1 MSSTVQIPK
10 AYEIYLKLSQY
21 PILADRIRE
30 RMRQEIFQRG
40 VISSEKF
47 EQEVKEKAILSQQRE
62 GVVDPYGKESAEV
75 WERRKKL
82 VRDYLTDFYF
92 GYNLPDRLLDE
103 IIREELRLQGPE
115 PPLALNFNPELA
127 PWDLLF
133 AKGHQFEAL
142 PEEERTKVQH
152 HLQEIKVVLIKA
164 MISDRLR
171 FVGIAREHFSIADLD
186 QIRQRRLGRGK
197 IGGKAA
203 GMALAWT
210 ILHRSQSAEQL
221 VARLAI
227 PESYYLGADVFYEFL
242 DLNNLLEHL
251 NQKYKTPEQ
260 IVEDWRYLPE
270 RFAQARFPEYIVD
283 ELRRVLDRLG
293 NAPFI
298 VRSSSLLEDNVG
310 TSFAG
315 KYESVFCPNQ
325 GSPKE
330 NLRALLQAISRVY
343 ASSLNPDALLY
354 RRRVGLIDYD
364 ERMAVIIQR
373 LVGSEYRG
381 RFFPTLAGVAFSRN
395 PFLWTPRLRRED
407 GFVRIVVGLGTRAV
421 DRVPDDYPRM
431 VSLSHPTLRPE
442 RGAAKIRH
450 YSQRHMDV
458 IDLAANRYVTLPVQE
473 VLDQRYPWLRLLVSR
488 YHDDMVEPLFSAAD
502 TVAPHEM
509 VVTLDG
515 FLTRTDFVP
524 LMKQMLQTLEAA
536 YGTPVDVEFA
546 VELSGSSRQPQVR
559 IHLLQCR
566 PQSDTQDGRPIVL
579 PTGVSAED
587 VLFATDY
594 LVPNG
599 IVERIRYVV
608 YVDPWR
614 YAQLPAG
621 PRKLEVGR
629 IVGRLNR
636 RLEGERFILMGPG
649 RWGSANEELGV
660 HVGYADIFNTRVLV
674 ELGVDRGA
682 GTPELSHGTHFFQ
695 DLVEAR
701 IFPLAVFPQ
710 QPGARFNRQF
720 LEESPSCL
728 ASLLPEVDTA
738 AYASVIRVIDVP
750 AVRDGQLLEVVMSL
764 EQGAALAY
772 FRHYPAATA
781 L

>member
-1 MSSTVQIPK
+1 MTDTVQVPK
-10 AYEIYLKLSQY
+10 IYEIYLKLAQY

-40 VISSEKF
+40 VISADKF

-62 GVVDPYGKESAEV
+62 GLVDPYGEESAEV

-92 GYNLPDRLLDE
+92 GYNLPGRLLDD
-103 IIREELRLQGPE
+103 IIREELRLQHADQR
-115 PPLALNFNPELA
+115 LALDFNPELA

-133 AKGHQFEAL
+133 TKGHQFEAL
-142 PEEERTKVQH
+142 PAEERSKVQH
-152 HLQEIKVVLIKA
+152 HLREIKVVLIKA
-164 MISDRLR
+164 MISDQLR
-171 FVGIAREHFSIADLD
+171 FVGIAREYFSIADLD
-186 QIRQRRLGRGK
+186 QIRRRRIGRGK

-203 GMALAWT
+203 GMTLAWT
-210 ILHRSQSAEQL
+210 ILHRAQGVERL
-221 VARLAI
+221 IPRLAI

-242 DLNNLLEHL
+242 ELNNLLEHL

-260 IVEDWRYLPE
+260 IVEDWRHLPQ
-270 RFAQARFPEYIVD
+270 RFAQGRFPEYIVD
-283 ELRRVLDRLG
+283 ELRGILARLG

-325 GSPKE
+325 GTPKE

-373 LVGSEYRG
+373 LVGSEHRG
-381 RFFPTLAGVAFSRN
+381 RFFPALAGVAFSRN
-395 PFLWTPRLRRED
+395 PFLWTPRLKREE
-407 GFVRIVVGLGTRAV
+407 GFARIVVGLGTRAV

-442 RGAAKIRH
+442 RDAAKIRH
-450 YSQRHMDV
+450 YSQHHMDV
-458 IDLAANRYVTLPVQE
+458 IDLAANRWTTLPVSE
-473 VLDQRYPWLRLLVSR
+473 VIDQSYPWLRLMASR
-488 YHDDMVEPLFSAAD
+488 YRDDMIEPLFSTAA
-502 TVAPHEM
+502 TVAPQEL
-509 VVTLDG
+509 VITLDG

-524 LMKQMLQTLEAA
+524 LMKQMLQTLETA

-546 VELSGSSRQPQVR
+546 VELRGSPRQPEVV

-579 PTGVSAED
+579 PTQVPAED

-621 PRKLEVGR
+621 PVKREVGR
-629 IVGRLNR
+629 VVGRLNR

-649 RWGSANEELGV
+649 RWGSTNEELGV
-660 HVGYADIFNTRVLV
+660 KVGYADIFNTRVLV
-674 ELGVDRGA
+674 ELGIGRG
-682 GTPELSHGTHFFQ
+682 GGMPEVSHGTHFFQ

-710 QPGARFNRQF
+710 QPEARFNRRF
-720 LEESPSCL
+720 LEEAPNCL
-728 ASLLPEVDTA
+728 TSLLPEA
-738 AYASVIRVIDVP
+738 EIGPLASVIRVIDVP

-764 EQGAALAY
+764 EQGKALAY
-772 FRHYPAATA
+772 FRHYPPSGA
-781 L
+781 